1 MNIAGDVVPT
11 GRIAL
16 LVVNYRTH
24 DDVSGLLASVEV
36 VLGDAAVQVV
46 IVDNSEDD
54 AEWQAVS
61 GLATSTQGSQL
72 EVRVIR
78 ADVNRGYAGGNNL
91 AFSHI
96 DPDVDVVAVVNPD
109 CRFER
114 GSLAE
119 LRTEVLRHGSAIHGA
134 RFTSIDNPESGVV
147 AVDKMTGKIVWA
159 DRHVDLVETWR
170 KIPYVAGHFFAT
182 TRATWEDIGGLSE
195 DFFLFAEEADLAI
208 RNGVTNSRVA
218 DAVEVSHSRGA
229 SMSKESGALRSDAAL
244 FHSARSSMILF
255 RKHKTLRRRLPIV
268 AVARVAW
275 AGAVAAKSRPRDG
288 LTVLAGQLAGLR
300 HRVGTSAYEQYR
312 GDAQNALGRDAT
324 TRKRTSVRPPVVHVT
339 WQRHAGRA
347 VEIAHAL
354 GGEALHVHPSG
365 LSRRPLV
372 PIRYALSLAATVG
385 VFSDCGRYR

>member
-1 MNIAGDVVPT
+1 M
-11 GRIAL
+11 
-16 LVVNYRTH
+16 
-24 DDVSGLLASVEV
+24 
-36 VLGDAAVQVV
+36 
-46 IVDNSEDD
+46 
-54 AEWQAVS
+54 
-61 GLATSTQGSQL
+61 
-72 EVRVIR
+72 
-78 ADVNRGYAGGNNL
+78 
-91 AFSHI
+91 
-96 DPDVDVVAVVNPD
+96 AVVNPD

-385 VFSDCGRYR
+385 GLLRLRPLSVIVTNPPVFPGLAVAAYSTLARAPFVLDSHPGSFGVKGNVVGRRLLGVTRWLARRAAAVMVTVDAYVELVESWGARGLVVHEAPPCGRSSRRP